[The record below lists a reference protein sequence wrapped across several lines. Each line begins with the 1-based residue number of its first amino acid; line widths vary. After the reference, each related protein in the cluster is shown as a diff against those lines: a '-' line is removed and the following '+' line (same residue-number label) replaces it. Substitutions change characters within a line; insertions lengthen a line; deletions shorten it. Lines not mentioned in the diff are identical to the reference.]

1 MIDGV
6 REGRGISVGG
16 PEGVGVSLAVAVGDA
31 VGVGLAVGW
40 GVADAA
46 GNSVAVW
53 VAVGVGVPVGAANG
67 RPARARPPTKPIA
80 SAIAPVG
87 PAMSRVRF
95 TAPIYSR
102 RAILTRVPRSGV
114 PWGRIARRSS
124 GRWPGPLN
132 GAALRSDGIW
142 LRGRF
147 PRPPAAGPAD
157 RRGSVACDGRTIEMR
172 QRLRASNGPRLGERR
187 RAQMRDRSEAAQA
200 ARYLPVARLQKRE
213 WRVSIP
219 PLPDCGDGDRPGAD
233 HSPQVVKR

>member
-1 MIDGV
+1 LACWSTRASGGSKVGVGVIDGV
-6 REGRGISVGG
+6 REGRGVSVGG

-31 VGVGLAVGW
+31 VGVGLAVGC

-53 VAVGVGVPVGAANG
+53 VAVGVGVPVAAEDG

-102 RAILTRVPRSGV
+102 RAFLTRVPRSGV

-124 GRWPGPLN
+124 GRWPVADLQEPGSAERHYSFNHNSPPQQ
-132 GAALRSDGIW
+132 GSTWRTWTPGI
-142 LRGRF
+142 R
-147 PRPPAAGPAD
+147 
-157 RRGSVACDGRTIEMR
+157 
-172 QRLRASNGPRLGERR
+172 
-187 RAQMRDRSEAAQA
+187 
-200 ARYLPVARLQKRE
+200 
-213 WRVSIP
+213 
-219 PLPDCGDGDRPGAD
+219 
-233 HSPQVVKR
+233 